1 MTIELHPVTDENFN
15 EWRTA
20 VRHGFGEHVH
30 PDDVVRLRN
39 ERAELDRLVAAVD
52 TKSNRIIGTG
62 GADSYWLTVPGG
74 EMVPMAGVA
83 YMTTSVTHRRQGA
96 FSNMMN
102 HIHDAARL
110 YKKRGWL
117 QIYSTYLNRTIYL
130 VRNEGVKV
138 PTSDLPV
145 YTESEVNAL
154 RGLSREEVLTL
165 HEAKVIFKGT
175 ISNP

>member
-1 MTIELHPVTDENFN
+1 MSWIE
-15 EWRTA
+15 TA
-20 VRHGFGEHVH
+20 RLAVEEIKKRREKI
-30 PDDVVRLRN
+30 DDVLEGKEFHSFVDCEKSELS
-39 ERAELDRLVAAVD
+39 EKRA
-52 TKSNRIIGTG
+52 I
-62 GADSYWLTVPGG
+62 
-74 EMVPMAGVA
+74 
-83 YMTTSVTHRRQGA
+83 
-96 FSNMMN
+96 

-110 YKKRGWL
+110 YKKRGWV